1 MVLSINAKYSS
12 FFISCHSRE
21 NYHTEWRYRDATKG
35 YTYYW
40 SRWKDWT
47 EWSTNEAKE
56 SNTSKVE
63 TRTAYRYRAKMEDV
77 EDNSGKSYTVSG
89 TLDKELAGKQAT
101 LLVYKNDEPSDSNN
115 EYVGQVAIGEDGSY
129 AYTFIP
135 RQAISAKTGDYT
147 VALAIE
153 GAENPVFLEK
163 IIAPKPDYTVTFK
176 DDEGNIID
184 TQKVMEGS
192 SATSPKVPDKEHYSF
207 VGWDF
212 GFTNVRDD
220 MEITALYVKNK
231 YSVAYVN
238 WETKEAETKVFSYG
252 DPLDY
257 PEESVIEGYD
267 FVGWTTLD
275 GKKVNE
281 VTDNLV
287 LMANYKIGRAHV

>member
-1 MVLSINAKYSS
+1 MYK
-12 FFISCHSRE
+12 RQ
-21 NYHTEWRYRDATKG
+21 
-35 YTYYW
+35 
-40 SRWKDWT
+40 
-47 EWSTNEAKE
+47 
-56 SNTSKVE
+56 
-63 TRTAYRYRAKMEDV
+63 
-77 EDNSGKSYTVSG
+77 VSG
-89 TLDKELAGKQAT
+89 TLDRELAGKQAT

-163 IIAPKPDYTVTFK
+163 IIAPKPEYTVTFK

-220 MEITALYVKNK
+220 MEITAQ
-231 YSVAYVN
+231 YVN
-238 WETKEAETKVFSYG
+238 CLLYTSTGNASCAY
-252 DPLDY
+252 
-257 PEESVIEGYD
+257 
-267 FVGWTTLD
+267 
-275 GKKVNE
+275 
-281 VTDNLV
+281 
-287 LMANYKIGRAHV
+287 

>member
-1 MVLSINAKYSS
+1 M
-12 FFISCHSRE
+12 RQ
-21 NYHTEWRYRDATKG
+21 RDIHIIG
-35 YTYYW
+35 
-40 SRWKDWT
+40 RVGKDWT

-63 TRTAYRYRAKMEDV
+63 TRTAYRYRAKMKDV

-163 IIAPKPDYTVTFK
+163 ILLQSR
-176 DDEGNIID
+176 NIRLPLR
-184 TQKVMEGS
+184 MM
-192 SATSPKVPDKEHYSF
+192 KEISLIH
-207 VGWDF
+207 
-212 GFTNVRDD
+212 R
-220 MEITALYVKNK
+220 
-231 YSVAYVN
+231 
-238 WETKEAETKVFSYG
+238 
-252 DPLDY
+252 
-257 PEESVIEGYD
+257 
-267 FVGWTTLD
+267 
-275 GKKVNE
+275 
-281 VTDNLV
+281 
-287 LMANYKIGRAHV
+287 R